1 MWLAKAEIFFSI
13 CFNSMEKEEFNRK
26 LGAYIRKKRLE
37 KKWTQEMLADKMG
50 NNFQNI
56 SRIERGELSPTL
68 YWCFRL
74 SLVLET
80 ELNILIRDALTTN

>member
-1 MWLAKAEIFFSI
+1 
-13 CFNSMEKEEFNRK
+13 MEKEEFNRK

-68 YWCFRL
+68 FWCSKLAKIIEIDLFDFIK
-74 SLVLET
+74 EAFT
-80 ELNILIRDALTTN
+80 

>member
-1 MWLAKAEIFFSI
+1 MK
-13 CFNSMEKEEFNRK
+13 KEEFNRK

-68 YWCFRL
+68 FWYFKLAENLEMRL
-74 SLVLET
+74 DNFINESLYNE
-80 ELNILIRDALTTN
+80 